1 MQRTFKLE
9 SAGLEVEIGKYAKQA
24 DGAVWIKSGNN
35 IVLSTV
41 VATKEPKDFMGFFPL
56 TVEYREKT
64 SAAGKFPGGFIKRE
78 GRLSDH
84 EVLTSR
90 LIDRPVRPL
99 FPSSYFNE
107 VQLISNVF
115 SYDGKFPSDILALIG
130 SSLALTIAPN
140 IPFLGPIGAVQASK
154 IDNKWVFNNCYQNI
168 LKAKSDIVIAGTKEG
183 ICMVEGYAN
192 NISEEDLAQLL
203 LDAHELI
210 KEQIEWQLKIK
221 QELGI
226 QDKDVVA
233 DVDWDSLEKKV
244 KDFFASDFAKAIFA
258 DNKVARDEAIKKLK
272 DQLLEH
278 FESDIE
284 EGVVSK
290 SIVTYL
296 FKKLLIEKLP
306 DLILKKGVRVDGRKF
321 DEVRPISVEIG
332 NLPCAHGSA
341 LFTRGQTQALA
352 SITLGTAQDV
362 QIVEHLIGGTMEKKF
377 MLHYNFPPFSTGE
390 VRMIRGVGRREIGHG
405 YLAEKSFANVLPDHS
420 KFPYTIRAMSDI
432 LESNGSSSM
441 ATVCAVTMAMLDGG
455 IPISDMVSG
464 IAMGLIKDSKGKFQ
478 ILTDILGMEDALG
491 LMDFKITGTEKGIM
505 AVQMDIKA
513 KSGLTKDV
521 LRQALAQ
528 AKDGRLHILGKMKK
542 VLTEPRENL
551 SNFAPRI
558 LTFKVPVDKIGGIIG
573 PGGKNIKEI
582 IAKTETQI
590 DINDDGTVNI
600 YSKNGDSGQKA
611 KSWIDLLIGNIEV
624 GSIYEGKIRNFAD
637 FGIFVELVPGKDG
650 LIHISQIDRELK
662 RDLQKKYKV
671 GDTLKIKVL
680 SFDPDTGRIAL
691 MSPELKKS

>member
-1 MQRTFKLE
+1 MQKTFKLE

-64 SAAGKFPGGFIKRE
+64 SAAGRFPGGFIKRE

-84 EVLTSR
+84 ETLICR

-115 SYDGKFPSDILALIG
+115 SYDGKFPTDILALIG
-130 SSLALTIAPN
+130 SSLALTLAPN
-140 IPFLGPIGAVQASK
+140 IPFLGPIGAVQACK
-154 IDNKWVFNNCYQNI
+154 VDDKWVFNSSYQDL
-168 LKAKSDIVIAGTKEG
+168 LKTKSHMVIAGTKDG

-192 NISEEDLAQLL
+192 NISEEDLVQLL
-203 LDAHELI
+203 FDAQVLI
-210 KEQIEWQLKIK
+210 KEQVEWQLKIK

-226 QDKDVVA
+226 QDKEIIA
-233 DVDWDSLEKKV
+233 DIDWSSLEKRV
-244 KDFFASDFAKAIFA
+244 EGFFASDFAKIIFA
-258 DNKVARDEAIKKLK
+258 DTKVSRDEAMSKLQ
-272 DQLLEH
+272 DDLLKH
-278 FESDIE
+278 FEKDIE
-284 EGVVSK
+284 EGIVSK
-290 SIVTYL
+290 SVISYL
-296 FKKLLIEKLP
+296 FKKLLTEKLP
-306 DLILKKGVRVDGRKF
+306 DLIIEKGVRVDGRKF
-321 DEVRPISVEIG
+321 DEVRAISTEVG
-332 NLPCAHGSA
+332 NLPCAHGSS
-341 LFTRGQTQALA
+341 LFTRGETQALA

-362 QIVEHLIGGTMEKKF
+362 QVVEHLAGGTIEKRF

-390 VRMIRGVGRREIGHG
+390 VRMLRGVGRREIGHG
-405 YLAEKSFANVLPDHS
+405 YLAEKSFANVLPDHAD
-420 KFPYTIRAMSDI
+420 FPYTIKSVSDV

-441 ATVCAVTMAMLDGG
+441 ATVCATTMAMLDGG

-478 ILTDILGMEDALG
+478 VLTDILGMEDALG
-491 LMDFKITGTEKGIM
+491 LMDFKVTGTDKGIM

-513 KSGLTKDV
+513 KSGLTKDI
-521 LRQALAQ
+521 LQQALAQ
-528 AKDGRLHILGKMKK
+528 AKDGRFHILGKMREI
-542 VLTEPRENL
+542 LTESRNKL
-551 SNFAPRI
+551 SDFAPRI
-558 LTFKVPVDKIGGIIG
+558 LTFKVPIDKIGGIIG
-573 PGGKNIKEI
+573 PAGKTIKEI

-600 YSKNGDSGQKA
+600 YSKDGESGQKA
-611 KSWIDLLIGNIEV
+611 KAWVELLIGNIQV
-624 GSIYEGKIRNFAD
+624 GSVYKGKIRNFTD

-650 LIHISQIDRELK
+650 LIHVSQIDRELK
-662 RDLQKKYKV
+662 MNLQQKYKV
-671 GDTLKIKVL
+671 GDILEVKVL
-680 SFDPDTGRIAL
+680 SSDSDTGRIAL